1 MSEICMKGAER
12 GFQMRYLF
20 CQKLYFLP
28 SKILHIGCQVI
39 SGPEL
44 KQIFETTMTPPF
56 EINDDTIGEAMGY
69 FFVVLSALTFGSFAV
84 PIKSERSK
92 SVDVHPLVFQ
102 SYKTMTMF
110 TTSWLSLLVKEFNY
124 TPWG

>member
-1 MSEICMKGAER
+1 
-12 GFQMRYLF
+12 
-20 CQKLYFLP
+20 
-28 SKILHIGCQVI
+28 
-39 SGPEL
+39 
-44 KQIFETTMTPPF
+44 
-56 EINDDTIGEAMGY
+56 MGY